1 MIELTVSNDT
11 IREEVE
17 EFNNLVNPKNIYED
31 VAKLQEEVE
40 KLKALTYDSGWIDLP
55 LLNGAVAYN
64 TAQIPQYRKI
74 GKQVFIRGVF
84 KNITTPCVVAI
95 LPEGFRPS
103 QRLILTLPRTG
114 YVLTRF
120 EIETNGEV
128 KYVGSYS
135 EIADITWFSF
145 SDTTFLLD

>member
-1 MIELTVSNDT
+1 MTIFERLDALETLTTNLSNEVVEL
-11 IREEVE
+11 E
-17 EFNNLVNPKNIYED
+17 
-31 VAKLQEEVE
+31 E
-40 KLKALTYDSGWIDLP
+40 KLTDSGWITLP

-64 TAQIPQYRKI
+64 TAQTPQYRKI
-74 GKQVFIRGVF
+74 GNHVFVRGVL
-84 KNITTPCVVAI
+84 KGITAPCIVAT

-103 QRLILTLPRTG
+103 QRLILNLPRAG
-114 YVLTRF
+114 YTLTRF

-145 SDTTFLLD
+145 SDTNFLID